1 MRAHFRDRT
10 EAGALLAQKLL
21 AYANRGDVLVLA
33 LPRGGVPV
41 ACAVAQRLHAPMD
54 VLVVRKLGVP
64 GHEEYAM
71 GAIATGGIR
80 ILHMPVISAL
90 QIPPEAIEA
99 ATAREQVELERREK
113 AYRAGRPPPIV
124 RGMTVI
130 LVDDGIATG
139 STVRAAARALRQM
152 EARFIVIAAPTAAPT
167 AVRDLRRGRV
177 CRRHHTGELL
187 RRGPVVRG
195 FCADHRRGGAG
206 SACVRRPESAG
217 RRAPMRASGPGADI
231 RCPGGSVRRCARSPA
246 G

>member
-1 MRAHFRDRT
+1 
-10 EAGALLAQKLL
+10 
-21 AYANRGDVLVLA
+21 
-33 LPRGGVPV
+33 
-41 ACAVAQRLHAPMD
+41 MD

-167 AVRDLRRGRV
+167 AVRDLRRDADEFVAVITPENFCGV
-177 CRRHHTGELL
+177 GQWYADFAPTTDEEVQGLL
-187 RRGPVVRG
+187 ASAARNPQAGGPL
-195 FCADHRRGGAG
+195 
-206 SACVRRPESAG
+206 
-217 RRAPMRASGPGADI
+217 
-231 RCPGGSVRRCARSPA
+231 
-246 G
+246 

>member
-10 EAGALLAQKLL
+10 EAGALLARKLL
-21 AYANRGDVLVLA
+21 AYANRSDVLVLA

-41 ACAVAQRLHAPMD
+41 AFAVAQQLHAPMD

-71 GAIATGGIR
+71 GAIASGGIR

-99 ATAREQVELERREK
+99 AAAREQVELERREK

-167 AVRDLRRGRV
+167 TVRDLRRDADQLVAVITPEDFYGVGQWYVDFAPTTDEEVRDLLAAAARNPQAGGR
-177 CRRHHTGELL
+177 L
-187 RRGPVVRG
+187 
-195 FCADHRRGGAG
+195 
-206 SACVRRPESAG
+206 
-217 RRAPMRASGPGADI
+217 
-231 RCPGGSVRRCARSPA
+231 
-246 G
+246 

>member
-167 AVRDLRRGRV
+167 AVRDLRRDADEFVAVITPENFCGV
-177 CRRHHTGELL
+177 GQWYADFAPTTDEEVQGLL
-187 RRGPVVRG
+187 ASAARNPQAGGPL
-195 FCADHRRGGAG
+195 
-206 SACVRRPESAG
+206 
-217 RRAPMRASGPGADI
+217 
-231 RCPGGSVRRCARSPA
+231 
-246 G
+246 

>member
-167 AVRDLRRGRV
+167 AVRDLRRDADEFV
-177 CRRHHTGELL
+177 AVITPEN
-187 RRGPVVRG
+187 
-195 FCADHRRGGAG
+195 FCGVGQWYADFAPTTDEEVQGQLASAARNPQAGGHL
-206 SACVRRPESAG
+206 
-217 RRAPMRASGPGADI
+217 
-231 RCPGGSVRRCARSPA
+231 
-246 G
+246 